1 MACDTFIKIAQKCKR
16 HFVALQPGETEPF
29 IDEIVRSMQ
38 RITLDLSPQQVHTFY
53 EACGYMISAQGQ
65 PGIQERLIQELMAL
79 PNQAWDA
86 IIQQAAIDP
95 SVLDNTETVKIIGNV
110 MKTNVSAC
118 TSIGSYF
125 YPQIAR
131 IYMDM
136 LSMYRAVS
144 QMVSEGV
151 ARDGA
156 IAPKMPR
163 IRGLRTVKKEI
174 LKLIDMYVQKADDL
188 EMVNNNFVPPLL
200 DAILIDYNRNVPD
213 ARDAEVLNVISTIIS
228 KLRGLMEDKIPTIM
242 ENVFECTLEMIN
254 KDFSEY
260 PEHRVEFFKLLRAI
274 NLNCFPGE

>member
-1 MACDTFIKIAQKCKR
+1 
-16 HFVALQPGETEPF
+16 
-29 IDEIVRSMQ
+29 
-38 RITLDLSPQQVHTFY
+38 
-53 EACGYMISAQGQ
+53 
-65 PGIQERLIQELMAL
+65 
-79 PNQAWDA
+79 
-86 IIQQAAIDP
+86 
-95 SVLDNTETVKIIGNV
+95 
-110 MKTNVSAC
+110 
-118 TSIGSYF
+118 
-125 YPQIAR
+125 
-131 IYMDM
+131 
-136 LSMYRAVS
+136 
-144 QMVSEGV
+144 MVSEGV

-174 LKLIDMYVQKADDL
+174 LKLIDIYVQKADDL

-200 DAILIDYNRNVPD
+200 DAVLIDYNRNVPD

-274 NLNCFPGE
+274 NLNCFPGK